1 MSSLWPAL
9 PPHGSGQRI
18 GLLGGS
24 FNPAHGG
31 HRMISELALRRLRLD
46 LVWWLVTPGNPLK
59 DAAGLKPLAERIEN
73 ARLLAD
79 HPRIRVTAIEADVG
93 TSRTRDTLRYLKR
106 RCPVTRFVWVMGA
119 DNLANFDRWHAWQ
132 EIAAMIPIAVI
143 DRPGN
148 TLTAVA
154 GRAAAWLAPYR
165 IDESDAATLADR
177 DPPAWIFLH
186 GQRSPL
192 SSTELRRTVS

>member
-24 FNPAHGG
+24 FNPAHDG
-31 HRMISELALRRLRLD
+31 HRMISELALRRLNLD
-46 LVWWLVTPGNPLK
+46 TVWWLVTPGNPLK
-59 DAAGLKPLAERIEN
+59 DIAGLKPLAERIQR

-79 HPRIRVTAIEADVG
+79 HPRIRVTAMEADVG

-106 RCPVTRFVWVMGA
+106 RCPVARFVWMMGA
-119 DNLANFDRWHAWQ
+119 DNLASFDRWHAWQ
-132 EIAAMIPIAVI
+132 EIAAMVPIAVI

-148 TLTAVA
+148 TLNAVA

>member
-46 LVWWLVTPGNPLK
+46 RVWWLVTPGNPLK

-73 ARLLAD
+73 ARRLAD

-106 RCPVTRFVWVMGA
+106 RCPVTRFVWLMGA
-119 DNLANFDRWHAWQ
+119 DNLASFHRWHAWR
-132 EIAAMIPIAVI
+132 EIAAMVPIAVI

-148 TLTAVA
+148 TLNAVA